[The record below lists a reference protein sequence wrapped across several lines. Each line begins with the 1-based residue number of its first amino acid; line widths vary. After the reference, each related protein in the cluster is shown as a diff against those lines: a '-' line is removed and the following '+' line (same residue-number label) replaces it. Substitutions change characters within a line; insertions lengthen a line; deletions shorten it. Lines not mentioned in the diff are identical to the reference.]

1 MGLTSSIDL
10 AEILFT
16 LFWVF
21 FAFLV
26 LYLHRES
33 KREGYPMEP
42 TGTGTTVPQGFPA
55 TPGSKKYLMPHGMG
69 KITVPRTDVAREL
82 PARPASSARG
92 APLIP
97 TGNPM
102 LDAIGPGTYAQ
113 RRDIPDFNMHGQPKI
128 VPISVAQGF
137 HVDHRD
143 PDPRGMPVF
152 GADDVQAG
160 VVSELW
166 VDIVEPLIAY
176 YEVALDEQFG
186 GRKVLL
192 PVPFARFNRW
202 QGNVRVKAIYSHQF
216 ADVPA
221 LASNQ
226 QITALEE
233 DKVCAYYGAGTLYA
247 DDQRQEPFI

>member
-21 FAFLV
+21 FVFLV

-33 KREGYPMEP
+33 KREGYPMES
-42 TGTGTTVPQGFPA
+42 TGSGTTVVQGFPA
-55 TPGSKKYLMPHGMG
+55 VPGGKEFLMPHGAG
-69 KITVPRTDVAREL
+69 SISVPRQEMPRVL
-82 PARPASSARG
+82 PAEPASSARG
-92 APLIP
+92 APMVP

-102 LDAIGPGTYAQ
+102 LDAIGPGSYAN
-113 RRDIPDFNMHGQPKI
+113 RRDVPDLTMHGKPKV
-128 VPISVAQGF
+128 VPLSIAEGF

-143 PDPRGMPVF
+143 PDPRGMPVL
-152 GADDVQAG
+152 GADGTRAG

-166 VDIVEPLIAY
+166 VDLVEPLIVY
-176 YEVALDEQFG
+176 YEVSLDEQFG

-192 PVPFARFNRW
+192 PVNFSRFSRKH
-202 QGNVRVKAIYSHQF
+202 GHVSVKAIYAHQF

-221 LASNQ
+221 LASDQ

-233 DKVCAYYGAGTLYA
+233 DKVCAYYGGGTLYA
-247 DDQRQEPFI
+247 DAQRQEPFI